1 MDPLDADDPARAF
14 EQHRARLFGVAY
26 RMLGCRADAEDVVQD
41 AWLRWQRTERAL
53 LDSAEAWLVTVV
65 TRLSLDR
72 LRSAKREREGYVGPW
87 LPDPIFNDALPSPDL
102 RMELASEVSV
112 ALLTVLERLAPEKR
126 AAFLLKDVFDYDYP
140 EIADILSKSE
150 PAVRQLVHRAR
161 EDLRAGRPRFS
172 VTEQT
177 RDRLLEK
184 FMTAATTGD
193 REAVMALLTDD
204 AEYLSDGGGKVYAAL
219 IALRGP
225 ERIGRLYH
233 VVARRFPGL
242 TYRLLRVN
250 GEFGAVVLRDGEV
263 FSVHCFRWQG
273 DRIAGLYVI
282 RNPDKLLH
290 CGLAD
295 LSSD

>member
-1 MDPLDADDPARAF
+1 MDPLEVDDSAQPF
-14 EQHRARLFGVAY
+14 EQCRPRLFGVAY

-41 AWLRWQRTERAL
+41 AWLRWQRTDRASVE
-53 LDSAEAWLVTVV
+53 SAEAWLVTVV

-72 LRSAKREREGYVGPW
+72 LRSAKRERESYVGPW
-87 LPDPIFNDALPSPDL
+87 LPDPIFTDALPSPDL

-112 ALLTVLERLAPEKR
+112 ALLTVLERLAPDKR
-126 AAFLLKDVFDYDYP
+126 AAFLLRDVFDYDYP
-140 EIADILSKSE
+140 EIAEILGKSE

-161 EDLRAGRPRFS
+161 EDLRVGRPRFA
-172 VTEQT
+172 VPERD

-184 FMTAATTGD
+184 FMAAATTGD

-219 IALRGP
+219 TTLRGP
-225 ERIGRLYH
+225 ERISRLYH
-233 VVARRFPGL
+233 VVARRFPDL

-250 GEFGAVVLRDGEV
+250 GELGALVLCGGEV

-282 RNPDKLLH
+282 RNPDKLAH
-290 CGLAD
+290 CGLPGIP
-295 LSSD
+295 SS